1 TKLHS
6 IWLQQPLAFARIGTS
21 PTPLSSFR
29 WTMPDIRP
37 RGTGKTAI
45 MPVETIEVD
54 KHTGVPHAT
63 EDQYTLFRD
72 EHGIRPVC
80 PFFELHGKWDDN
92 EGPLTKKILGDCG
105 LSLSDIV
112 WTIHHAN
119 HKAYALTHSE
129 GDRIEA
135 CRTVK
140 GNDHRRRNLWGWS
153 PPGPKPLV

>member
-1 TKLHS
+1 
-6 IWLQQPLAFARIGTS
+6 
-21 PTPLSSFR
+21 
-29 WTMPDIRP
+29 
-37 RGTGKTAI
+37 
-45 MPVETIEVD
+45 
-54 KHTGVPHAT
+54 
-63 EDQYTLFRD
+63 
-72 EHGIRPVC
+72 RPVC
-80 PFFELHGKWDDN
+80 PFFELHGKWDEN

-140 GNDHRRRNLWGWS
+140 GNDHRRRNLCGWS
-153 PPGPKPLV
+153 PPGPKPLVFKKKPIHMGQIQAVKPTDDHPKIRLRFHAPRGDAFGPKDLHDRLAAKGGWIGRLGALFGLNKNWEGFTL